1 MASTPI
7 DPAGEVWPVP
17 SGPPEADPAPAPLAL
32 VDLEFSLATA
42 GLDALEEVTQ
52 WLTRA
57 RLTEWFDRLT
67 GTEEAVVLSTCHR
80 VELLLLART
89 SAEVERWRD
98 VLPGRRAGWH
108 RREGR
113 AAIRHLFRV
122 AAGRESLAV
131 GEGEVR
137 HQVRAA
143 GAAVSSRHP
152 RSVLRRLLLA
162 AAAGAETVDP
172 SVPPSRSIAAIAAE
186 QLLALTGPAR
196 PRVVVVGSGTVGRQV
211 AEAVAP
217 RADVAVV
224 YHRRPPDDGFLRATH
239 ARAVPLDRMLAELEN
254 ADAVVTAA
262 KFGHRGLRAAD
273 LPSGHPLV
281 LVDLGVPR
289 NIDPDVRSR
298 SGVRLID
305 LEELHA
311 LAPRPS
317 NPEPGDARVDRLAEE
332 FADRTVR
339 RLEEPWVDT
348 IRRAAENVR
357 RSELAEARRFLGP
370 LRPEQEVAVERL
382 TRRLV
387 DRLLRTPS
395 ERIRALP
402 PGPGGDAR
410 RRFAARL
417 LLPDPSGP

>member
-7 DPAGEVWPVP
+7 DQATAAW
-17 SGPPEADPAPAPLAL
+17 PAPLEVADGDPEPAPLVL

-52 WLTRA
+52 ALTRA
-57 RLTEWFDRLT
+57 RVAEWFTRFAA
-67 GTEEAVVLSTCHR
+67 TEEAVLLSTCHR
-80 VELLLLART
+80 VELLILARSLSET
-89 SAEVERWRD
+89 ERWREI
-98 VLPGRRAGWH
+98 LPGRRDAWR

-113 AAIRHLFRV
+113 AAVRHLFRV

-143 GAAVSSRHP
+143 GAAVASRHP
-152 RSVLRRLLLA
+152 RPVLRTLLLA
-162 AAAGAETVDP
+162 AADGAETVDP
-172 SVPPSRSIAAIAAE
+172 SVPSSRSIAAIAADR
-186 QLLALTGPAR
+186 LLGLAGPTR
-196 PRVVVVGSGTVGRQV
+196 PRVLVVGSGTVGRQV
-211 AEAVAP
+211 VEAVAP
-217 RADVAVV
+217 YAKTTIV
-224 YHRRPPDDGFLRATH
+224 YHRRPPDDDFLRATG
-239 ARAVPLDRMLAELEN
+239 AVAVPLDRMLSELDT

-273 LPSGHPLV
+273 LPTGRPML

-289 NIDPDVRSR
+289 NIDPDVRGR
-298 SGVRLID
+298 PGVRLID

-311 LAPRPS
+311 LAPRPAQLD
-317 NPEPGDARVDRLAEE
+317 GDDERVARLAEE
-332 FADRTVR
+332 CADRLAR
-339 RLEEPWVDT
+339 RLEEPWVDSV
-348 IRRAAENVR
+348 RRAAEAVR
-357 RSELAEARRFLGP
+357 QAELAEARRFLGP
-370 LRPEQEVAVERL
+370 LDTEQELAVERL

-387 DRLLRTPS
+387 DRLLRGPS

-402 PGPGGDAR
+402 PGADGDAR

-417 LLPDPSGP
+417 LLPNPAEP

>member
-7 DPAGEVWPVP
+7 DQAAEVWPVP
-17 SGPPEADPAPAPLAL
+17 SGPPEADPAPVPLAL

-42 GLDALEEVTQ
+42 GLDALEDVTQ
-52 WLTRA
+52 RLTRA
-57 RLTEWFDRLT
+57 RLTEWFRRLT
-67 GTEEAVVLSTCHR
+67 GTEEAALLSTCHR
-80 VELLLLART
+80 VELLLLVRT
-89 SAEVERWRD
+89 STEVERWRE

-108 RREGR
+108 QREGR

-143 GAAVSSRHP
+143 GSAVSSRHP
-152 RSVLRRLLLA
+152 RSVLRRLLLGA
-162 AAAGAETVDP
+162 ATGAETVYPAVP
-172 SVPPSRSIAAIAAE
+172 SSRSIAAIAADR
-186 QLLALTGPAR
+186 LLALTGPAR

-211 AEAVAP
+211 AEALASVAEVT
-217 RADVAVV
+217 VA
-224 YHRRPPDDGFLRATH
+224 YHRRPPDDGFLRATR
-239 ARAVPLDRMLAELEN
+239 ARSVPLDRMLSELGS

-273 LPSGHPLV
+273 LPPGHPLV

-298 SGVRLID
+298 PGVRLID

-311 LAPRPS
+311 IAPRPS
-317 NPEPGDARVDRLAEE
+317 NREPDDERVDRLAEE
-332 FADRTVR
+332 FADRMVR

-370 LRPEQEVAVERL
+370 LGPDQEVAVERL

-402 PGPGGDAR
+402 PGPAGDAR